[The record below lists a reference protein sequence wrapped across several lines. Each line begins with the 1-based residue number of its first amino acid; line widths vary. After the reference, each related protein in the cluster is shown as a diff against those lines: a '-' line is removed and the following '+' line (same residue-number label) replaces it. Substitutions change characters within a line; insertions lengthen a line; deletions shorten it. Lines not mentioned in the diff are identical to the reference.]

1 MISFSYRLYK
11 HTIIIKQN
19 FLDASFGNASVNG
32 WYFERLCVGG
42 SHKMRQ
48 EISFSI
54 FEMNTT
60 KQAHMHA
67 HIDLTTAIQNEAE
80 L

>member
-1 MISFSYRLYK
+1 
-11 HTIIIKQN
+11 
-19 FLDASFGNASVNG
+19 
-32 WYFERLCVGG
+32 
-42 SHKMRQ
+42 MRQ